1 MKYSFVLPAYK
12 ATYLKEAIDSILQQT
27 YKDFELIIVNDASP
41 EDLYSIV
48 KSYDDPRIQYY
59 VNKENIGGKDL
70 VAQWNHSIS
79 YAKGAYLILAS
90 DDDVYDCEFLERM
103 DKLIVRYP
111 KANIFR
117 PRVKT
122 INEYGEIVGVEGYL
136 KEYSSDIEFLQ
147 AWVNGWIGSGIPFY
161 IFKREPL
168 LEIGGFAQYPLAW
181 FSDDATVLKLSNN
194 GVVSS
199 SDVLFSFRWSGM
211 SISSKKN
218 SLRSLELKLLATNLF
233 YHETLTYLDGVDT
246 DSEMEKFIKQSIRA
260 TFTKLIYANKT
271 IGQVSNA
278 SWVDV
283 TYSLPMIRKCDF
295 VPFRNFILWYIKFSI
310 RSLMGML

>member
-12 ATYLKEAIDSILQQT
+12 AQFLRDAIDSILSQT
-27 YKDFELIIVNDASP
+27 YKDFELIIVNDDSP
-41 EDLYSIV
+41 EDIGSIV
-48 KSYDDPRIQYY
+48 QSYRDNRIQYY
-59 VNKENIGGKDL
+59 VNEVNIGSKDL

-79 YAKGAYLILAS
+79 YARGEYLILAS

-161 IFKREPL
+161 IFKRESL
-168 LEIGGFAQYPLAW
+168 LAMGGFAQYPLAW
-181 FSDDATVLKLSNN
+181 FSDDATVLNLSNN
-194 GVVSS
+194 GIVTS
-199 SDVLFSFRWSGM
+199 SDILFSFRWSGL

-218 SLRSLELKLLATNLF
+218 SLRTLKLKLSATNMF
-233 YHETLTYLDGVDT
+233 YQEVLKYIEDYVVSD
-246 DSEMEKFIKQSIRA
+246 DMEEYINKSIRPL
-260 TFTKLIYANKT
+260 FNHFIYTNKAL
-271 IGQVSNA
+271 GQISSA
-278 SWVDV
+278 RWIDV
-283 TYSLPMIRKCDF
+283 TRILPVIMRYSFIPT
-295 VPFRNFILWYIKFSI
+295 RNFICWYLKFSI
-310 RSLMGML
+310 RSLRGL